1 MTGLIRQLARYAT
14 ATTLAEIP
22 ATVQREGVRAF
33 HNWLGCALGGAQ
45 ELPVLTALAAI
56 SEQQMPPQATI
67 LGHDLR
73 VDLQNAALLNCMS
86 ANLTAFDDTHL
97 ASVTHPTC
105 AVAAAM
111 LALSERHKTT
121 GADFLLALILGI
133 EIECRIANVLTTPP
147 ARSNVGLYMTSLVGG
162 IGAAIGC
169 GRLLELTEDQML
181 HAIGIA
187 ASMSSGFREAHPTMS
202 LGFVPGHAARSGLF
216 AAQLA
221 AKGFTNSETSLE
233 GAKGF
238 AHVYADPPNLEAGTA
253 GLGTDFEIL
262 RNAYKPYPCGIVIH
276 PQIDAC
282 LEIAATP
289 GFDPHAIERVEL
301 TVNPLTLTLCDR
313 PDPRDS
319 MQAAVSLYHWTA
331 CALLHRRAGLDEG
344 TNAMVRDPDISA
356 LRRRIKPIPDATL
369 DRAEAKAAIH
379 MKDGTRLTAHVAQ
392 CRGSLARPMTEAELQ
407 QKFIAQVSRN
417 QPAAKAETLAALGW
431 NLPALADV
439 GAAIRAAL
447 I

>member
-1 MTGLIRQLARYAT
+1 MTGLTRQLARYVTSAT
-14 ATTLAEIP
+14 LVDIP
-22 ATVQREGVRAF
+22 TVVQREGVRAF
-33 HNWLGCALGGAQ
+33 HNWFGCALGGTR

-56 SEQQMPPQATI
+56 REQEMPKQATV

-73 VDLQNAALLNCMS
+73 VDLQNAALLNCMAS
-86 ANLTAFDDTHL
+86 NLTAFDDTHL

-105 AVAAAM
+105 TVASAM
-111 LALSERHKTT
+111 LALAERHRTT

-162 IGAAIGC
+162 IGAAVGC
-169 GRLLELTEDQML
+169 GKMLGLTETQML

-187 ASMSSGFREAHPTMS
+187 ASMSSGFREAHPTMT

-221 AKGFTNSETSLE
+221 AKGFTNIETSLE

-238 AHVYADPPNLEAGTA
+238 AHVYADPPNLAAGTA
-253 GLGTDFEIL
+253 GLGTDFEVM

-313 PDPRDS
+313 PDPQES

-331 CALLHRRAGLDEG
+331 AALMHRRAGLDEG
-344 TNAMVRDPDISA
+344 VDAMVRDPDMIA
-356 LRRRIKPIPDATL
+356 LRRRIKAIPDATL
-369 DRAEAKAAIH
+369 DRAEARAAIYL
-379 MKDGTRLTAHVAQ
+379 KDGRCLAAHVTE

-407 QKFIAQVSRN
+407 EKFLSQVARHRSAGK
-417 QPAAKAETLAALGW
+417 AAHLADLCW
-431 NLPALADV
+431 NLPALTDV
-439 GAAIRAAL
+439 GTELCDAL
-447 I
+447 A

>member
-1 MTGLIRQLARYAT
+1 MTGLTRQLARYVTSAT
-14 ATTLAEIP
+14 LVDIP
-22 ATVQREGVRAF
+22 TMVQREGVRAF
-33 HNWLGCALGGAQ
+33 HNWFGCALGGAR

-56 SEQQMPPQATI
+56 REQEMPKQATV

-73 VDLQNAALLNCMS
+73 VDLQNAALLNCMAS
-86 ANLTAFDDTHL
+86 NLTAFDDTHL

-105 AVAAAM
+105 TVASAM
-111 LALSERHKTT
+111 LALAERHRTT

-162 IGAAIGC
+162 IGAAVGC
-169 GRLLELTEDQML
+169 GKMLGLTETQML

-187 ASMSSGFREAHPTMS
+187 ASMSSGFREAHPTMT

-221 AKGFTNSETSLE
+221 AKGFTNIETSLE

-238 AHVYADPPNLEAGTA
+238 AHVYADPPNLAAGTA
-253 GLGTDFEIL
+253 GLGTDFEVM

-313 PDPRDS
+313 PDPQDS

-331 CALLHRRAGLDEG
+331 AALMHRRAGLDEG
-344 TNAMVRDPDISA
+344 VDAMVRDPDMIA
-356 LRRRIKPIPDATL
+356 LRRRIKAIPDATL
-369 DRAEAKAAIH
+369 DRAEARAAIYL
-379 MKDGTRLTAHVAQ
+379 KDGRCLTAHVTE

-407 QKFIAQVSRN
+407 EKFLSQVGRHRSAGK
-417 QPAAKAETLAALGW
+417 AAHLADLCW
-431 NLPALADV
+431 NLPALTDV
-439 GAAIRAAL
+439 GMELRDAL
-447 I
+447 A

>member
-1 MTGLIRQLARYAT
+1 MTGLTRQLARYVTSAT
-14 ATTLAEIP
+14 LVDIP
-22 ATVQREGVRAF
+22 TMVQREGVRAF
-33 HNWLGCALGGAQ
+33 HNWFGCALGGAR

-56 SEQQMPPQATI
+56 REQEMPKQATV

-73 VDLQNAALLNCMS
+73 VDLQNAALLNCMAS
-86 ANLTAFDDTHL
+86 NLTAFDDTHL

-105 AVAAAM
+105 TVASAM
-111 LALSERHKTT
+111 LALAERHRTT

-162 IGAAIGC
+162 IGAAVGC
-169 GRLLELTEDQML
+169 GKMLGLTETQIL

-187 ASMSSGFREAHPTMS
+187 ASMSSGFREAHPTMT

-221 AKGFTNSETSLE
+221 AKGFTNIETSLE

-238 AHVYADPPNLEAGTA
+238 AHVYADPPNLAAGTA
-253 GLGTDFEIL
+253 GLGTDFEVM

-313 PDPRDS
+313 PDPQDS

-331 CALLHRRAGLDEG
+331 AALMHRRAGLDEG
-344 TNAMVRDPDISA
+344 VDAMVRDPDMIA
-356 LRRRIKPIPDATL
+356 LRRRIKAIPDATL
-369 DRAEAKAAIH
+369 DRAEARAAIYL
-379 MKDGTRLTAHVAQ
+379 KDGRCLTAHVTE

-407 QKFIAQVSRN
+407 EKFLSQVSRHRSAGK
-417 QPAAKAETLAALGW
+417 AAHLAELCW
-431 NLPALADV
+431 NLPALTDV
-439 GAAIRAAL
+439 GTELCDAL
-447 I
+447 A

>member
-1 MTGLIRQLARYAT
+1 MTGLTRQLARYVTSAT
-14 ATTLAEIP
+14 LVDIP
-22 ATVQREGVRAF
+22 TMVQREGVRAF
-33 HNWLGCALGGAQ
+33 HNWFGCALGGAR

-56 SEQQMPPQATI
+56 REQEMPKQATV

-73 VDLQNAALLNCMS
+73 VDLQNAALLNCMAS
-86 ANLTAFDDTHL
+86 NLTAFDDTHL

-105 AVAAAM
+105 TVASAM
-111 LALSERHKTT
+111 LALAERHRTT

-162 IGAAIGC
+162 IGAAVGC
-169 GRLLELTEDQML
+169 GKMLGLTETQIL

-187 ASMSSGFREAHPTMS
+187 ASMSSGFREAHPTMT

-221 AKGFTNSETSLE
+221 AKGFTNIETSLE

-238 AHVYADPPNLEAGTA
+238 AHVYADPPNLAAGTA
-253 GLGTDFEIL
+253 GLGTDFEVM

-313 PDPRDS
+313 PDPQDS

-331 CALLHRRAGLDEG
+331 AALMHRRAGLDEG
-344 TNAMVRDPDISA
+344 VDAMVRDPDMIA
-356 LRRRIKPIPDATL
+356 LRRRIKAIPDATL
-369 DRAEAKAAIH
+369 DRAEARAAIYL
-379 MKDGTRLTAHVAQ
+379 KDGRCLTAHVTE

-407 QKFIAQVSRN
+407 EKFLSQVARHRSAGK
-417 QPAAKAETLAALGW
+417 AAHLADLCW
-431 NLPALADV
+431 NLPALTDV
-439 GAAIRAAL
+439 GTELCDAL
-447 I
+447 A